1 VLGARCK
8 AHAVFAVALA
18 AAACHPNGA
27 DFPYDKEPDPR
38 AAEYVIGVSDDL
50 QISVWKNRDLDTK
63 IAVRPDGN
71 ITMPLIGDVQAAG
84 LTPNQLRSTIA
95 TRLASY
101 IREEDAIVTVSV
113 TGVNS
118 YYVTVAG
125 NVGAP
130 GRIASKSYLTVADAI
145 ALAGGPSRFASP
157 AETVVLR
164 PDAEGKVKRIPI
176 DYAGLMEGKR
186 LEQNIVL
193 LRGDRI
199 FVP

>member
-1 VLGARCK
+1 MLLLAT
-8 AHAVFAVALA
+8 A
-18 AAACHPNGA
+18 AAACQRGGA
-27 DFPYDKEPDPR
+27 AYPYDREPDPR
-38 AAEYVIGVSDDL
+38 GSEYVIGVSDDL

-71 ITMPLIGDVQAAG
+71 ITMPLIGDVRAAG
-84 LTPNQLRSTIA
+84 LTPNQLRGTIA
-95 TRLASY
+95 TRLSDY

-125 NVGAP
+125 SVGAP

-157 AETVVLR
+157 GDTVLLR
-164 PDAEGKVKRIPI
+164 HGADGNVKRIPI
-176 DYAGLMEGKR
+176 DYAALLEGKR

-199 FVP
+199 YVP